1 MRKSG
6 IKIDLKKT
14 DKLFVEHGKTVEK
27 ILQFAVREVVIQHK
41 KQGNSI
47 AVWKDGKAILITPDE
62 IEVEKI

>member
-27 ILQFAVREVVIQHK
+27 ILQFAVREEIIRHK
-41 KQGNSI
+41 RQGNSI
-47 AVWKDGKAILITPDE
+47 AVWKDGKAILIPAEQIDL
-62 IEVEKI
+62 